1 MSFKLTRWNNRPAY
15 CTAELFVPV
24 IIWLLIQFR
33 IYTTLC
39 KRDLSVKQSQRTGS
53 TLHEPLGECNYCRS
67 ATKQSDIYN
76 IPGNQFLCNN
86 FERTFKVAQKVYWTS
101 KSSTLGATKQLD
113 ISHIPGKQAIYLQKS
128 KLLNNSNLLF
138 IMRKALWDSVLSTT
152 DEDYCKLMFTILGKA
167 VVACSLYLSITNFQS
182 SGCSS
187 GENND

>member
-1 MSFKLTRWNNRPAY
+1 M
-15 CTAELFVPV
+15 
-24 IIWLLIQFR
+24 
-33 IYTTLC
+33 
-39 KRDLSVKQSQRTGS
+39 
-53 TLHEPLGECNYCRS
+53 
-67 ATKQSDIYN
+67 
-76 IPGNQFLCNN
+76 
-86 FERTFKVAQKVYWTS
+86 YWTS

-138 IMRKALWDSVLSTT
+138 IMRKALWDSALSTT

-167 VVACSLYLSITNFQS
+167 VVTCSLYLSITNFQS